1 LAMRRHLLVV
11 ARHAAHVR
19 RSRVSTTSG
28 RVPHPSVRF
37 VSTDPR
43 APSSRLVPRS
53 PAVLLPP
60 SEGKAA
66 GGRGRPWAPGRA
78 SFPELDDRRL
88 HVATTLAELARS
100 APDASLA
107 KLLGVKGD
115 ALAAAVAADARVLA
129 SGTRPAVE
137 RYTGVLYDALD
148 AGSLDAAERRRLR
161 KQVAIFSGLWGVV
174 RPGDPLPDYK
184 LKMGA
189 TLPGLGV
196 LSTWWRDAVTSALA
210 PVVARRV
217 VWDLLPGEHRA
228 AWAPALPGSPGAP
241 SRILT
246 VRFLDEQALL
256 DGERRFTTVSHWNKL
271 LKGALVRHVLATQLT
286 DPDGLVAF
294 THPQGYRYDPSLTV
308 EQRGRTELAF
318 VRPAP

>member
-1 LAMRRHLLVV
+1 
-11 ARHAAHVR
+11 
-19 RSRVSTTSG
+19 
-28 RVPHPSVRF
+28 VPLTPVI
-37 VSTDPR
+37 
-43 APSSRLVPRS
+43 
-53 PAVLLPP
+53 LLPP

-88 HVATTLAELARS
+88 QVATALAEVARS
-100 APDASLA
+100 APDAALA

-115 ALAAAVAADARVLA
+115 VLEAAVAADRRVLE
-129 SGTRPAVE
+129 SSTRSAIE

-148 AGSLDAAERRRLR
+148 AGSLGAVERRRLR
-161 KQVAIFSGLWGVV
+161 SQVAIFSGLWGAV

-196 LSTWWRDAVTSALA
+196 LSSWWRGAVTTALA

-228 AWAPALPGSPGAP
+228 AWTPALPGSSGAP

-246 VRFLDEQALL
+246 VRFLDEQRSV
-256 DGERRFTTVSHWNKL
+256 DSERRFTTVSHWNKL

-286 DPDGLVAF
+286 DPDGLDAF

-308 EQRGRTELAF
+308 EQRGCTELAF